1 MLNPSPD
8 RARLATFAVAGLAFC
23 FMAPPVYA
31 SPHHRL
37 RANLLRVGLRLQAQ
51 LNLMLEPYGLTQQ
64 QFNVLR
70 ILRGQL
76 RLKRDTSFSTQDLR
90 DLLLDKMADASRL
103 VDRLADKGWLTKE
116 PCDTDKRKVNIQ
128 ITESGLAVLSEI
140 DKVSLALDELLSDL
154 DVNQAETLSLLLE
167 KVKL

>member
-1 MLNPSPD
+1 MPNPT
-8 RARLATFAVAGLAFC
+8 AKT
-23 FMAPPVYA
+23 APPPTYSSV
-31 SPHHRL
+31 HHRL

-116 PCDTDKRKVNIQ
+116 PCSMDKRKINIQ

-140 DKVSLALDELLSDL
+140 DNVSLALDELLADL
-154 DVNQAETLSLLLE
+154 DVSEAEAVSLLLE
-167 KVKL
+167 KVKI

>member
-1 MLNPSPD
+1 
-8 RARLATFAVAGLAFC
+8 
-23 FMAPPVYA
+23 MAPPVYA

>member
-1 MLNPSPD
+1 
-8 RARLATFAVAGLAFC
+8 
-23 FMAPPVYA
+23 MAPPVYA

-154 DVNQAETLSLLLE
+154 DVGEAETVSLLLE